1 MEQIL
6 HEVLEQDLGRLS
18 REVQQERAGASV
30 SLSDRDVVKKVIGKH
45 IEAQQ
50 TPQAPTTQP
59 SQILPQY
66 LQKESAD
73 VQLKIEEL
81 IDHAFHKGITASIT
95 EAQKYGPFILDGFHD
110 SLTAKVYEAL
120 KEKGIVS

>member
-1 MEQIL
+1 MEQIR
-6 HEVLEQDLGRLS
+6 HEALEQDIERLS
-18 REVQQERAGASV
+18 REVQQERAGTSS
-30 SLSDRDVVKKVIGKH
+30 SLSDRDVVKTVIGKR

-50 TPQAPTTQP
+50 TPQEPATQP
-59 SQILPQY
+59 SSILLQY
-66 LQKESAD
+66 LQKESAE

-81 IDHAFHKGITASIT
+81 IDHAFHKGITASIA

-110 SLTAKVYEAL
+110 SLTSKVYDAL